1 MKKFLL
7 GAGLFIS
14 TIFSAQ
20 FSLQLRETRFGL
32 IAGPDYSRV
41 RNAHNPSSARTSFF
55 AGVLALTPLDY
66 DNQFFIQ
73 TQVEYL
79 EAGEKGGKAN
89 STYANNYL
97 SVPIYLKAY
106 FSEAETEFFGFLGPR
121 FAFLVNQ
128 KVINP
133 SRAIYNIDREGKSAS
148 FDFAVSGGV
157 GFSYKRKWE
166 LSGRYDWGFSNTLP
180 NLRETNIKDPDLL
193 KKKPQHIVSVGL
205 SYIFD

>member
-1 MKKFLL
+1 MKKILL
-7 GAGLFIS
+7 GAGLLIS
-14 TIFSAQ
+14 TIASAQ
-20 FSLQLRETRFGL
+20 FGLQLRETRFGL
-32 IAGPDYSRV
+32 IAGPDYSRI

-55 AGVLALTPLDY
+55 AGALAITPLDY

-79 EAGEKGGKAN
+79 EAGEKGGKSNA
-89 STYANNYL
+89 TYASNYI

-106 FSEAETEFFGFLGPR
+106 FSEAESEFFGFLGPR
-121 FAFLVNQ
+121 FAFLLSQ
-128 KVINP
+128 KVTNP
-133 SRAIYNIDREGKSAS
+133 SRVIYNIDREGKSAS

-180 NLRETNIKDPDLL
+180 KLKDVKAGDPAS
-193 KKKPQHIVSVGL
+193 KQSKPQHIVSVGL
-205 SYIFD
+205 SYIFE